1 LLRGGQSDAAYLQG
15 LNGSSM
21 TMTGSGGLDVFLNL
35 LLNSS
40 NSAFST
46 LPTQN
51 GGTCRLRDLSE
62 LSLSLCYDL
71 SLHAERRNFALGL
84 PALSMCCD
92 PPSAARRSPRNQSQP
107 AGAVHTA
114 GEGCGSASQA
124 SVQGSGAFAR
134 GSGTANA
141 LSPRRASR
149 AFIFFQTPDRDWLLK
164 NSSS

>member
-1 LLRGGQSDAAYLQG
+1 M
-15 LNGSSM
+15 GS
-21 TMTGSGGLDVFLNL
+21 DVFLNL

-114 GEGCGSASQA
+114 GEGCSSASQA
-124 SVQGSGAFAR
+124 SVQGSGAFTR

-141 LSPRRASR
+141 LSPRRALR
-149 AFIFFQTPDRDWLLK
+149 AFTFFFFFK
-164 NSSS
+164 FGFMIGF